1 MEDYSRVPGT
11 VLTVS
16 ERLLRKPLKRFLER
30 LLFDTGLKPG
40 VNEKGPF
47 EARPIW
53 KALHKVTDTAPKAR
67 DIKARGKRE
76 AQRNA
81 SPLVMPEIIA

>member
-1 MEDYSRVPGT
+1 
-11 VLTVS
+11 
-16 ERLLRKPLKRFLER
+16 
-30 LLFDTGLKPG
+30 
-40 VNEKGPF
+40 VNEKGTF

-67 DIKARGKRE
+67 DIKAKGKRE